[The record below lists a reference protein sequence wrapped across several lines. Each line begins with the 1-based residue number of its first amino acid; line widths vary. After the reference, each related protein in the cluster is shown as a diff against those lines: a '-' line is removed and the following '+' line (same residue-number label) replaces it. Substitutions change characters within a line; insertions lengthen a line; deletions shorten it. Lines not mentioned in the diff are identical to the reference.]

1 MMKILS
7 NTINIC
13 SKYKGSLF
21 ITIFCQFFVSLS
33 ELVGLGFLIPVVN
46 VLVNNKIPE
55 QFLNLV
61 SNKTLF
67 NFFNFENETDFFIF
81 IILIFFILKFF
92 LTIFSNYFK
101 LNFIKNLNT
110 SLATKLFSEYSSF
123 KYENFLKKGSATII
137 RNINNEV
144 PSFTG
149 KVVNPLLNL
158 FSDVLLMIFFISFL
172 FYYDFNT
179 TLILGIFL
187 IIIISL
193 VAGFS
198 KKYLFFL
205 GNKKIE
211 FSNPKIQ
218 YVQELARGI
227 QEIKIFN
234 LENFFLNKFK
244 FIEKKFNE
252 ALLKCDLIVSSPKYF
267 IELFAITIILGILL
281 HNSSDLNSDTLIKIS
296 IFVVALLKLMPASNR
311 ILISF
316 QQLNFG
322 KSSLNLILN
331 EIKSLKKT
339 QDKKKLLKFKTS
351 IILKNINFKYQNTNN
366 YIFKNLSLKIY
377 HGDTVGI
384 LGDTGSGKSTLIN
397 IILGLIS
404 PHSGTIKIDD
414 IIIKNNFNYLL
425 ADTTYIPQFPIILN
439 DTIENNITLGK
450 SNFQNMIK
458 SSIRNS
464 LLSKYINS
472 LKKKQKTFLN
482 DFGNNLSG
490 GQKQRVAIS
499 RFFYFNNNFNIFDES
514 TNALDAKTE
523 EKVIKNLIKNKN
535 KKTIIFISH
544 NKKVFKN
551 FDKIYEIRNKKLKR
565 TK

>member
-1 MMKILS
+1 L
-7 NTINIC
+7 
-13 SKYKGSLF
+13 
-21 ITIFCQFFVSLS
+21 
-33 ELVGLGFLIPVVN
+33 
-46 VLVNNKIPE
+46 
-55 QFLNLV
+55 
-61 SNKTLF
+61 
-67 NFFNFENETDFFIF
+67 
-81 IILIFFILKFF
+81 
-92 LTIFSNYFK
+92 
-101 LNFIKNLNT
+101 
-110 SLATKLFSEYSSF
+110 
-123 KYENFLKKGSATII
+123 
-137 RNINNEV
+137 
-144 PSFTG
+144 
-149 KVVNPLLNL
+149 
-158 FSDVLLMIFFISFL
+158 
-172 FYYDFNT
+172 
-179 TLILGIFL
+179 
-187 IIIISL
+187 
-193 VAGFS
+193 
-198 KKYLFFL
+198 
-205 GNKKIE
+205 
-211 FSNPKIQ
+211 
-218 YVQELARGI
+218 
-227 QEIKIFN
+227 
-234 LENFFLNKFK
+234 
-244 FIEKKFNE
+244 NE
-252 ALLKCDLIVSSPKYF
+252 ALLKYDLIVSSPKYF